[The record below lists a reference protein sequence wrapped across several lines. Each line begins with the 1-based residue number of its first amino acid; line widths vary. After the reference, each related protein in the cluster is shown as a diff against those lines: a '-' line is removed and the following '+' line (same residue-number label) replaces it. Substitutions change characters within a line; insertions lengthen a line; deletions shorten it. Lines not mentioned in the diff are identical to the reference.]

1 MSMHKKTTRSGDQH
15 IAHVFRLSLAVI
27 VLITVVIAAGWWLL
41 KRGGEQE
48 TPVVEAEIHAPAAP
62 VQQAPSAPPEVVFT
76 DITAPSG
83 IDFVH
88 TTGAYGERLM
98 PETMGS
104 GLAFIDYDNDGDQDI
119 FFVDSTYWP
128 GHEGDAGPHQ
138 VLYRNE
144 GDGRFTEVSEEA
156 GLALDFFGMGAAVG
170 DYDNDGW
177 DDLFVTAV
185 GANRL
190 FHNDGG
196 RFTEVTASAGV
207 GGWDQEW
214 STAAAFFDIDNDGDL
229 DLYVGNYVRWSRDID
244 LEIDFKLT
252 GLGRAYGAPNHF
264 NGVHSYLY
272 RNEGNGTF
280 VDISANSGI
289 QVSDAEAGRPEAK
302 TLGAVPVDYDGD
314 GWMDLFVAN
323 DTVRNFLFR
332 NRGDG
337 SFEEIGAF
345 EGIAFDR
352 DGKATGAMGIDLAW
366 YRNDTDL
373 GVAIGNF
380 ANEPSSLYVT
390 ADGQPP
396 FADEAVIEGLGAP
409 SRLALTFGVIFF
421 DYDLDGRLDLLQA
434 NGHLE
439 PEINTVQ
446 PSQNYT
452 QPAQLFWNCGEA
464 CGSRLLLVEERG
476 ALSTPIVG
484 RGAGYAD
491 LDGDGDLDLALSQ
504 NGGRP
509 LLVRNDQSTG
519 HHWLRV
525 KLEGTRSNRNAIG
538 AKVELTAGGVTQRR
552 DLNPSRSYLTQVENV
567 LTFGLGD
574 NTQVERLSVHW
585 PSGLTQEIVVDG
597 VDRVIEVVEPE
608 S

>member
-1 MSMHKKTTRSGDQH
+1 MSEPNKPTRSGDQH
-15 IAHVFRLSLAVI
+15 IAHAFRLSLAVI
-27 VLITVVIAAGWWLL
+27 AVIALVIAAGWWLL
-41 KRGGEQE
+41 NRSAQQE
-48 TPVVEAEIHAPAAP
+48 APIAEAEIHAPETP
-62 VQQAPSAPPEVVFT
+62 VQQSPTAPPEVVFT
-76 DITAPSG
+76 DISASSG

-88 TTGAYGERLM
+88 ITGAYGERLM

-104 GLAFIDYDNDGDQDI
+104 GLAFIDYDNDGDQDL
-119 FFVDSTYWP
+119 FFVNSTYWP
-128 GHEGDAGPHQ
+128 GREGDAAPRQ
-138 VLYRNE
+138 ALYRND
-144 GDGRFTEVSEEA
+144 GDGRFTDVSEEA
-156 GLALDFFGMGAAVG
+156 GLALDFFGMGVAVG

-185 GANRL
+185 GSNRL

-207 GGWDQEW
+207 GGWEQEW

-264 NGVHSYLY
+264 NGVHAYLY
-272 RNEGNGTF
+272 RNEGNGAFT
-280 VDISANSGI
+280 DISTNSGI
-289 QVSDAEAGRPEAK
+289 QVADAEAGRPEAK
-302 TLGAVPVDYDGD
+302 TLGAVPIDYDRD
-314 GWMDLFVAN
+314 GWMDLFIAN
-323 DTVRNFLFR
+323 DTVRNFLYH

-337 SFEEIGAF
+337 TFEEIGAF

-366 YRNDTDL
+366 YRNDIDL

-390 ADGQPP
+390 ADGQTP

-446 PSQNYT
+446 PSQHYL
-452 QPAQLFWNCGEA
+452 QPAQLFWNCGDA
-464 CGSRLLLVEERG
+464 CASRLLLVEDRG
-476 ALSTPIVG
+476 ALATPIVG
-484 RGAGYAD
+484 RAAGYAD
-491 LDGDGDLDLALSQ
+491 LDGDGDLDIVISQ

-509 LLVRNDQSTG
+509 LVVRNDQQTG
-519 HHWLRV
+519 HHWLRL
-525 KLEGTRSNRNAIG
+525 KLQGTRSNRDAIG
-538 AKVELTAGGVTQRR
+538 AHVELTAGGVTQQR
-552 DLNPSRSYLTQVENV
+552 DLNPSRSYLTQVEQV
-567 LTFGLGD
+567 LTFGLGEA
-574 NTQVERLSVHW
+574 TEVERLSVRW
-585 PSGLTQEIVVDG
+585 PSGLSQEVSVDG
-597 VDRVIEVVEPE
+597 VDRVIELVEPE